1 VDDVDEANRRAV
13 DAGGRPMLPLC
24 DAFYGDRM
32 GWVMDPCGHIWA
44 LSTVKEELTP
54 EQVHQRMLASHG

>member
-1 VDDVDEANRRAV
+1 V
-13 DAGGRPMLPLC
+13 DAGGKPMLPLC

-44 LSTVKEELTP
+44 LST
-54 EQVHQRMLASHG
+54 